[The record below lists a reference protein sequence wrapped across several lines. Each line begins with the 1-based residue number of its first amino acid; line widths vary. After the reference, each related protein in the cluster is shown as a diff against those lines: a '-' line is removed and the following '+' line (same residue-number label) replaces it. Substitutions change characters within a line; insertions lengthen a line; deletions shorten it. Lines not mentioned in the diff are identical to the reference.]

1 MSFLGIGPLEV
12 LFIAL
17 IAVVLVGP
25 RDLRK
30 VAHSA
35 GRTLK
40 RIYRSDTWKALTQMS
55 RSLRDLPGTLV
66 REAEFEEI
74 EEIRRTATDVKK
86 VIKGDLQGVKT
97 DLQELEN
104 SLASPTGM
112 DVQAAHTE
120 DASTEKGPA
129 A

>member
-1 MSFLGIGPLEV
+1 MSFLGIGPLEL

-17 IAVVLVGP
+17 IALVLVGP

-40 RIYRSDTWKALTQMS
+40 RVYRSDTWKALTQMS

-66 REAEFEEI
+66 REAELEEI
-74 EEIRRTATDVKK
+74 EEIRRTAAEVKS
-86 VIKGDLQGVKT
+86 VLNGDLQGVKT
-97 DLQELEN
+97 DLQKLEN
-104 SLASPTGM
+104 SLASPNGV
-112 DVQAAHTE
+112 DVQAADIE
-120 DASTEKGPA
+120 DASTGTGPA
-129 A
+129 G

>member
-1 MSFLGIGPLEV
+1 MSFLGIGPLEL

-25 RDLRK
+25 RDLRN
-30 VAHSA
+30 VAHST

-66 REAEFEEI
+66 REAELEEI
-74 EEIRRTATDVKK
+74 EEIRRTAAEVKS
-86 VIKGDLQGVKT
+86 VLDGDLQGVKA
-97 DLQELEN
+97 DLQKLEN
-104 SLASPTGM
+104 SLASPNGV
-112 DVQAAHTE
+112 DVKAAGIE
-120 DASTEKGPA
+120 DAATETGPA